1 MNLDETDPVPARPA
15 DRSARGG
22 AGTVAPP
29 EELLAVLPAAP
40 GPLRLD
46 GEDGTAQRLLS
57 QEPEVLA
64 RYLAGLRAINSPLA
78 ADPEAWEQ
86 CVVQARRILMDC
98 AVSLAEGRATV
109 TGTEIAE
116 VVNLGGERLRQGL
129 HLTHS
134 IRAGMLLLDIVLS
147 ALATAVAE
155 AGQAE
160 AVAAVGL
167 PHDPAEVCATCGAP
181 ARWAEEL
188 AGAVRHS
195 HARDEHYTAALRSLQ
210 EGVSRRLE
218 VGSVGY
224 DTFLL
229 SRVRELHELGR
240 RKLARE
246 IHDQLGNSLSL
257 AMRQLELH
265 ELRSGDDISPHVKAA
280 KAAVLEAMDT
290 TRQMVTELRRSN
302 VSGSLEMAL
311 KGFAASMAEA
321 GGRVQIWV
329 KGSDEW
335 VPSKVSEELF
345 IIIRECLRNAL
356 RHAEA
361 GNIVVHIDI
370 APHEVQAE
378 VLDDGRGFDPGAV
391 GRKGTSNGLDGMR
404 ERVQL
409 LHGTVNI
416 SSTPGK
422 GTQVLVWIPIEGAA
436 DEEVESA

>member
-1 MNLDETDPVPARPA
+1 MNVEDKGSTPVRPVPE
-15 DRSARGG
+15 
-22 AGTVAPP
+22 V
-29 EELLAVLPAAP
+29 LAVLPAPAHRA
-40 GPLRLD
+40 RL
-46 GEDGTAQRLLS
+46 GHEDGPAQRLLR

-64 RYLAGLRAINSPLA
+64 RYLAGLQEINSPLV

-134 IRAGMLLLDIVLS
+134 IRAGMLLLDIVLA

-155 AGQAE
+155 AGEAD
-160 AVAAVGL
+160 AVAAVRR
-167 PHDPAEVCATCGAP
+167 PRDPAEVCVDCGAP

-188 AGAVRHS
+188 ETAVTHS
-195 HARDEHYTAALRSLQ
+195 HARDENYTAALRSLQ

-218 VGSVGY
+218 IGSVGY

-229 SRVRELHELGR
+229 GRVRELHELGR

-265 ELRSGDDISPHVKAA
+265 ELRAGDDISPHVKAA

-290 TRQMVTELRRSN
+290 TRQLVTELRRSN
-302 VSGSLEMAL
+302 VSGSLETAL

-321 GGRVQIWV
+321 AGKVQIWV
-329 KGSDEW
+329 KGSDDW
-335 VPSKVSEELF
+335 VPGQISEELF
-345 IIIRECLRNAL
+345 IIVRECLRNAL

-361 GNIVVHIDI
+361 GNIVVHVDI

-378 VLDDGRGFDPGAV
+378 VLDDGRGFDPGTV
-391 GRKGTSNGLDGMR
+391 RGKGTSNGLDGMR

-409 LHGTVNI
+409 LHGTVDI
-416 SSTPGK
+416 ASTPGK
-422 GTQVLVWIPIEGAA
+422 GTQVRIWIPIEGQAG
-436 DEEVESA
+436 E